1 MHQQLITYINQ
12 QIERSLTE
20 EECTIIQNSFVLKK
34 LRKHQFLLQ
43 EDEVCKW
50 AGFIV
55 KGALKQYILDV
66 DGKENILGLCIENW
80 WAGDRESFST
90 GKPSSYFIQ
99 ATEASEL
106 LVITKENF
114 ERNLSSQGFIADL
127 FRTLTEKQS
136 LQLLKR
142 VHVTK
147 SFTAEQRLKDLEN
160 NYPEFIQRFPQHIIA
175 SYLGMT
181 KETLSRVRSGVIKK

>member
-1 MHQQLITYINQ
+1 MHQQLITYINH
-12 QIERSLTE
+12 QINRPLSET
-20 EECTIIQNSFVLKK
+20 ECTIIQNSFVHKK

-55 KGALKQYILDV
+55 KGALKQYILDE

-99 ATEASEL
+99 ATEPSEL

-160 NYPEFIQRFPQHIIA
+160 NYPEFFQRFPQHIIA

-181 KETLSRVRSGVIKK
+181 KETLSRIRAFSTKI